1 LSFWRK
7 NVANAPPWGPNNAT
21 KSPPLGTY
29 IDTNAPPLG
38 VGNGSSQHNHK
49 VNKIYNKTKINLQI

>member
-1 LSFWRK
+1 M
-7 NVANAPPWGPNNAT
+7 VANLLEKGADVDARNEVRIDMFVGPMSI
-21 KSPPLGTY
+21 KSF
-29 IDTNAPPLG
+29 

>member
-1 LSFWRK
+1 MRSHRNGK
-7 NVANAPPWGPNNAT
+7 DNAKVKYCRLIA
-21 KSPPLGTY
+21 SRS
-29 IDTNAPPLG
+29 